1 MVEEKKLSQVQ
12 LVVTK
17 LANEEYGVPITQV
30 QEIIQISSI
39 TRVPGIPGFVEGVI
53 NLRGKIIPVVDL
65 RKRFN
70 LTQEQF
76 SENTRIVV
84 TTIDNQ
90 SIGLLVDSVSEVI
103 RLSVDA
109 IDPIPPKISQ
119 ICSEYLSGI
128 GKFEK
133 RLIILLNLEKL
144 LTDFEKS
151 AMKKIEVSPP

>member
-1 MVEEKKLSQVQ
+1 MVEEKKISQVQ
-12 LVVTK
+12 LVVAK
-17 LANEEYGVPITQV
+17 LANEEYGIPITQV
-30 QEIIQISSI
+30 QEIIQIPSI

-53 NLRGKIIPVVDL
+53 NLRGKIIPIVDL

-76 SENTRIVV
+76 GENTRIVV

-103 RLSVDA
+103 RLSNDA

-151 AMKKIEVSPP
+151 AMKKIEKGE